1 MVSCEVEEIVFTT
14 MPTMEEAYRHRGS
27 SLPQQPM
34 MALSNRCAG
43 CSAVDVPLLA
53 CDDIDESGNVADP
66 SQRARYVNTV

>member
-1 MVSCEVEEIVFTT
+1 

-27 SLPQQPM
+27 LPLQPM

-66 SQRARYVNTV
+66 SQRARYVNEACKQCGGDSM